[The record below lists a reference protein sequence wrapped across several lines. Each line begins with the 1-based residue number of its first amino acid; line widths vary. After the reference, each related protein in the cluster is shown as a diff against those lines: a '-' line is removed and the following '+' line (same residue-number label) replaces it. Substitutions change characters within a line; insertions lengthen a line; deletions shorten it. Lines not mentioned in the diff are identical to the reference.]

1 MLRLDLSEIIRTPGM
16 RQVYEINEP
25 PFTDDDVEYVSPLR
39 ARLAVT
45 NTGSMI
51 LVRGPFHVTIGL
63 ECSRCLEPVRV
74 PIDADLEEE
83 FDIRVVEDATH
94 HDKVV
99 EVVED
104 EIGRVFD
111 GKVLQ
116 LDVLFRQAAILDA
129 PLQPLC
135 REACPGIP
143 IKPSTKDTET
153 PSPSPFQ
160 KLSHLFDDDNS
171 ADR

>member
-1 MLRLDLSEIIRTPGM
+1 M
-16 RQVYEINEP
+16 RQVYDINEP
-25 PFTDDDVEYVSPLR
+25 PYADEDVEYVSSLTS
-39 ARLAVT
+39 RLTVT

-51 LVRGPFHVTIGL
+51 LARGPFRTTIGL

-74 PIDADLEEE
+74 PIDVELEEE

-94 HDKVV
+94 HDKVL

-116 LDVLFRQAAILDA
+116 VDVLFRQAALLAA

-135 REACPGIP
+135 RDTCPGIP
-143 IKPSTKDTET
+143 IKPSAKQADE
-153 PSPSPFQ
+153 PAVSPFQ

-171 ADR
+171 ADHKP